1 MTKQVGILH
10 PGQMGISIAATM
22 QNSDYEV
29 VWASANRSLQSQ
41 ERAAKFEL
49 TDVGTVAQVCQTCQA
64 IVSVCPPAAAETVAQ
79 EVAEA
84 GFQGLYIDANAIAP
98 ERALRIND
106 LLTAVN
112 IDFVDGSIIGGPAWE
127 PNRTWLYLSGPR
139 AEEAAS
145 LFASG
150 PLETAVL
157 GEEIGKASA
166 IKMCFAAYTKGTTAL
181 LCAILA
187 TAEEL
192 GVLEDLQTQWARNGS
207 DFGEQAVN
215 RATRVT
221 AKAWRFA
228 GEMEEIS
235 ATFAAAG
242 LPGEFHTAS
251 HDIYSRL
258 AQFKDAPN
266 TPSIEEV
273 LEALLRS

>member
-1 MTKQVGILH
+1 MTKQIGILH
-10 PGQMGISIAATM
+10 PGQMGISVAATM
-22 QNSDYEV
+22 QNSGFEV
-29 VWASANRSLQSQ
+29 VWTSSGRSQQSRD
-41 ERAAKFEL
+41 RAVEFQL
-49 TDVGTVAQVCQTCQA
+49 TDVETVAKLCQTCGT
-64 IVSVCPPAAAETVAQ
+64 IVSVCPPHAAEAVAQ

-98 ERALRIND
+98 ERAERINA
-106 LLTAVN
+106 LLTAVG

-139 AEEAAS
+139 ADEATS
-145 LFASG
+145 YFAKG

-166 IKMCFAAYTKGTTAL
+166 IKMCFAAYSKGTTAL

-192 GVLEDLQTQWARNGS
+192 GVREDLQAQWSQNGS
-207 DFGEQAVN
+207 DFSKQAVN

-235 ATFAAAG
+235 TTFAAAG
-242 LPGEFHTAS
+242 LPGEFHAAAN
-251 HDIYSRL
+251 DVYSRL
-258 AQFKDAPN
+258 APFKDAPD
-266 TPSIEEV
+266 TPTLEEV
-273 LEALLRS
+273 LAALLKA

>member
-10 PGQMGISIAATM
+10 PGQMGISVAATM
-22 QNSDYEV
+22 QNSGYEV
-29 VWASANRSLQSQ
+29 VWASSKRSPQSQ

-49 TDVGTVAQVCQTCQA
+49 SDVGTVAHLCQTCQA
-64 IVSVCPPAAAETVAQ
+64 IVSVCPPNAAETVAQ

-106 LLTAVN
+106 LLTAVH